1 MYSLS
6 LYRPQN
12 RQLLLVGTLLGL
24 TLETIQTLEDKL
36 FTQAAPQ
43 FIEYEQFEY
52 FFESGG
58 HDPAPMV
65 WQLASIGFGR
75 SDDSCLLACIDYE
88 SESESESESEE
99 SDTSLRL
106 EIQPPSSTL

>member
-12 RQLLLVGTLLGL
+12 RQLTLVGTLFGL

-36 FTQAAPQ
+36 FTQPAPQ
-43 FIEYEQFEY
+43 FIEYDQFEH

-58 HDPAPMV
+58 HDLAPMV
-65 WQLASIGFGR
+65 WQLACIGFGR
-75 SDDSCLLACIDYE
+75 SGDSCLLACIDY
-88 SESESESESEE
+88 ESESEE

-106 EIQPPSSTL
+106 EIQPPSSIL